1 MDGNRPFSCPRTL
14 QIQEKRVGLQLLC
27 LHLWMAARWS
37 CAASLC
43 VLVGTLGAL
52 PFPQAQADP
61 PHPPPPGHH
70 GPPGPPGPERDPK
83 RLQQRIADIRRGI
96 SQVRGGDPMESE
108 IASFGMN
115 YLERSEQALRSA
127 HLFTAD
133 RLLGAADACRHVLD
147 HLNRIRQGSKNPPPP
162 PPQAISDHL
171 RQVYFR
177 LRLSD
182 FFLHEIPD
190 PKPERLPTLARQFYQ
205 SALQAYQA
213 SHWLAADEYTKCAD
227 DITHA
232 LENLAQAAIP
242 APAVRRVS

>member
-1 MDGNRPFSCPRTL
+1 
-14 QIQEKRVGLQLLC
+14 
-27 LHLWMAARWS
+27 
-37 CAASLC
+37 
-43 VLVGTLGAL
+43 
-52 PFPQAQADP
+52 
-61 PHPPPPGHH
+61 
-70 GPPGPPGPERDPK
+70 
-83 RLQQRIADIRRGI
+83 
-96 SQVRGGDPMESE
+96 VRGEDPMERE

-115 YLERSEQALRSA
+115 YLERSEQAVKSGQ
-127 HLFTAD
+127 LFVAD
-133 RLLGAADACRHVLD
+133 RLLGAADAFRLVLD
-147 HLNRIRQGSKNPPPP
+147 HLNHIRRGTNEPPPPP

-213 SHWLAADEYTKCAD
+213 SNWLAADEYTKCAD

-242 APAVRRVS
+242 ESAVRRVS

>member
-1 MDGNRPFSCPRTL
+1 MDGNRPFPCRRTS
-14 QIQEKRVGLQLLC
+14 QIQKERVGLRLLFQ
-27 LHLWMAARWS
+27 HVWMAARWS
-37 CAASLC
+37 RAVSVC
-43 VLVGTLGAL
+43 VLVAMLGTLAL
-52 PFPQAQADP
+52 PQAQPGP
-61 PHPPPPGHH
+61 PHPPPPARH

-96 SQVRGGDPMESE
+96 SQMHAGDPMESE

-115 YLERSEQALRSA
+115 YLERSEQALRSG
-127 HLFTAD
+127 HLFVAD

-147 HLNRIRQGSKNPPPP
+147 HLIHIRRGTNGPSPPPP
-162 PPQAISDHL
+162 LAISDHL

-205 SALQAYQA
+205 SALQAYQG
-213 SHWLAADEYTKCAD
+213 SNWLAADEYTKCAD

-242 APAVRRVS
+242 KPAVRPIP